1 MFRKLK
7 HKEKDLKPH
16 SNNIL
21 FIRFPGIFAGKAF
34 LIMKSKTL
42 LILSAL
48 ISSVIFNNFVP
59 HNLKTGQ
66 DKTNDL
72 ITFSVAGDIMCH
84 MPQMDYA
91 RIDKDK
97 YNFDFCF
104 YRVKPVIEKS
114 DIAIG
119 NLETTLSGKEKKY
132 SGFPAFNSP
141 DAFLTAVKNA
151 GFDFLFTSNNHSYD
165 RGKEGI
171 VKTLAKIKREGLNST
186 GTFASKEEKESAG
199 IVEVKNFKI
208 GFLAYTEHLNG
219 FKIPKENEFLV
230 NLIDTNKIK
239 REIKNLKRKEID
251 LVIVYLHF
259 GNEYQRQPSRYQKDI
274 VKRLISYGADII
286 LASHPHVIQK
296 LETFKPVNSKLDTGF
311 VAYSLGNFISNQRWR
326 YSDAGVILNFTLE
339 KNAAQSIKLKNIEII
354 PTWVFK
360 GPVLLFNKFAIL
372 PAHEAF
378 NEKPLFYLT
387 PENIRQMKECYSDT
401 KEIMLNGLKIDKSKI
416 ILNSISSR

>member
-1 MFRKLK
+1 
-7 HKEKDLKPH
+7 
-16 SNNIL
+16 
-21 FIRFPGIFAGKAF
+21 
-34 LIMKSKTL
+34 MKSKTL
-42 LILSAL
+42 LIISAL
-48 ISSVIFNNFVP
+48 ISFVIFNNFIF
-59 HNLKTGQ
+59 HSLKTGST
-66 DKTNDL
+66 KTNDV
-72 ITFSVAGDIMCH
+72 ITFSVAGDMMCH
-84 MPQMDYA
+84 MPQMDFA

-104 YRVKPVIEKS
+104 YPVKPVIEKA

-141 DAFLTAVKNA
+141 DAFLTAIKNA

-165 RGKEGI
+165 RGKEGV
-171 VKTLAKIKREGLNST
+171 VKTIAKIKREGLNST
-186 GTFASKEEKESAG
+186 GTFTSKEDKESAG

-230 NLIDTNKIK
+230 NLIDTAKIK
-239 REIKNLKRKEID
+239 REIKKLKRKEID

-259 GNEYQRQPSRYQKDI
+259 GNEYQRQPSKYQKEI
-274 VKRLISYGADII
+274 VKSVISYGADII

-326 YSDAGVILNFTLE
+326 YSDAGVILNFSLE
-339 KNAAQSIKLKNIEII
+339 RNSAQSITLKNIGII
-354 PTWVFK
+354 PTWVYK
-360 GPVLLFNKFAIL
+360 GPVFLFNKFVIL
-372 PAHEAF
+372 PAHKAF
-378 NEKPLFYLT
+378 EEKPLFYLT

-401 KEIMLNGLKIDKSKI
+401 KEIMLTGLKISKSKI
-416 ILNSISSR
+416 IPDNLSSR